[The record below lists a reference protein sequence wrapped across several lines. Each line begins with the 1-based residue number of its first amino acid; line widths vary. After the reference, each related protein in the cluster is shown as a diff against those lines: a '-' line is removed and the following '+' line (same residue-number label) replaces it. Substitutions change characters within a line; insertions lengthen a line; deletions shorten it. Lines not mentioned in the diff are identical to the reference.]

1 MVLSVLVSSPVFAA
15 DGYGSIE
22 DVVRT
27 VGPRSVVIEVFV
39 YGMGPGY
46 EVTGSF
52 RGGRT
57 YFNSDGVF
65 VTAGPVRCRGFS
77 YQVKSRKGVSVVSVT
92 LPRVCVAADALRAV
106 RVNLLMRDPHETGD
120 VIYLLVGSAEI
131 PGVRN
136 QSQSGTEG
144 HAVRPNPSTV

>member
-1 MVLSVLVSSPVFAA
+1 VLVSSPVSAVE
-15 DGYGSIE
+15 GHGRIE

-65 VTAGPVRCRGFS
+65 TTAGPVQCRGFS
-77 YQVKSRKGVSVVSVT
+77 YQVKSRKGVSVVSVA

-106 RVNLLMRDPHETGD
+106 RMHLLMRDPHETGAA
-120 VIYLLVGSAEI
+120 IYLLLDSAEI
-131 PGVRN
+131 PR
-136 QSQSGTEG
+136 
-144 HAVRPNPSTV
+144 ARR